1 VTITLIV
8 TTYNWEKALELL
20 LMSVLSQTRMPD
32 QFIVADDGSR
42 EDTREL
48 IDEFVSRFDI
58 PVLHVWHK
66 DDGFQRSVILN
77 QAIGKATGD
86 YIIQVDGDVILH
98 RCFVEDHEFFAAPG
112 YFIRG
117 HRIRLSKEYSKQ
129 VFDQKSIVFNDTFKG
144 LLQVFKTARM
154 RWVSTVFRLDL
165 RRHAEVYGC
174 NLSYWRSDAVAVNG
188 YNEDISGW
196 GCEDQEFV
204 ARMTFTGVK
213 RRKIRFAAKQ
223 YHLYHPEASQ
233 DRLST
238 NHAIL
243 ANTISTRSTSC
254 KNGIEK
260 YQTPHL

>member
-174 NLSYWRSDAVAVNG
+174 NHKSRHIG
-188 YNEDISGW
+188 KYN
-196 GCEDQEFV
+196 
-204 ARMTFTGVK
+204 
-213 RRKIRFAAKQ
+213 
-223 YHLYHPEASQ
+223 
-233 DRLST
+233 
-238 NHAIL
+238 
-243 ANTISTRSTSC
+243 
-254 KNGIEK
+254 
-260 YQTPHL
+260 